1 MDGSRVKLKSFKSRA
16 LAYDEGKVVEW
27 LVEQNGGDEELFK
40 LTLSGEVIPN
50 VAEKPIK
57 ILGRW
62 IRVDA
67 IDKESI

>member
-1 MDGSRVKLKSFKSRA
+1 MLKSFKSRA

-27 LVEQNGGDEELFK
+27 LVERNGGDEELFK

-57 ILGRW
+57 MQ
-62 IRVDA
+62 
-67 IDKESI
+67 